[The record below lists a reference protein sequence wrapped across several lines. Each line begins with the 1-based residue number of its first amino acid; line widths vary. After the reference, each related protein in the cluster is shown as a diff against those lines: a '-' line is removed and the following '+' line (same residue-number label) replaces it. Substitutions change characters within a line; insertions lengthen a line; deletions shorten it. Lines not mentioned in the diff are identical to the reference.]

1 MWCVKRL
8 WVVSWLVA
16 GHGVQGGDA
25 AVGQGEQGLVVAL
38 ALVPFAL
45 VVGAGDGI
53 CQGGEGGQEHG
64 VFESLVAGAADA
76 LAADR

>member
-1 MWCVKRL
+1 MPFRIMACRVRMRRWARASRAWPK
-8 WVVSWLVA
+8 
-16 GHGVQGGDA
+16 
-25 AVGQGEQGLVVAL
+25 AL